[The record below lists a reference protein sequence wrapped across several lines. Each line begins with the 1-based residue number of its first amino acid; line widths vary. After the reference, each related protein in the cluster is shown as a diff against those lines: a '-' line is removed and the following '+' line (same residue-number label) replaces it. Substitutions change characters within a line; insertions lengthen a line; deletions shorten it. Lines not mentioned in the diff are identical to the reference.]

1 MAEIGYIKL
10 WRQMRD
16 NPTVYKDADHI
27 AVWVELLFLAQFHPH
42 DANFGGERI
51 TLQPGQLITGRKKL
65 ATKLGVS
72 ESKVQR
78 ILKCFESEHMI
89 EQQTDNRKRLITIVS
104 WSKFQQGEQQD
115 EQQVNSNRTAS
126 EQQVNTYKER
136 KKERNKEY
144 HHHSSGEGKRIEDMT
159 EDEKNAYHARM
170 MARFYGEH
178 I

>member
-89 EQQTDNRKRLITIVS
+89 EQQTNNKSRLISICS
-104 WSKFQQGEQQD
+104 WDKFQASEQQP
-115 EQQVNSNRTAS
+115 EQQVNNNRTTS
-126 EQQVNTYKER
+126 EQQVNTIL
-136 KKERNKEY
+136 RNKEY
-144 HHHSSGEGKRIEDMT
+144 KELKNYKNGSSGKRTQDMT
-159 EDEKNAYHARM
+159 YEEKMQWLNEARKK
-170 MARFYGEH
+170 FYQE
-178 I
+178 

>member
-10 WRQMRD
+10 WRQMRE

-65 ATKLGVS
+65 ASKLGVS

-78 ILKCFESEHMI
+78 ILKCFESEHQI
-89 EQQTDNRKRLITIVS
+89 EQRTDRQCRLITICS
-104 WSKFQQGEQQD
+104 WDKYQ
-115 EQQVNSNRTAS
+115 AS
-126 EQQVNTYKER
+126 EQRNEQQMNNDRTTSEQRVNTIQ
-136 KKERNKEY
+136 RNKEIKEIKN
-144 HHHSSGEGKRIEDMT
+144 HSYKRTQDMT
-159 EDEKNAYHARM
+159 REEKDEFLSRAR
-170 MARFYGEH
+170 AKYQR
-178 I
+178 